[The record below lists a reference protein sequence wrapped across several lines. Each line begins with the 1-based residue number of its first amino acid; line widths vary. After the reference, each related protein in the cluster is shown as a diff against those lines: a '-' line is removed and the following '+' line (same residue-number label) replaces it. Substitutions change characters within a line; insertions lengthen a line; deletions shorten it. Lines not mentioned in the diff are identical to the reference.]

1 MVNYILPNI
10 HHTSRKLFI
19 IESHLYA
26 MKQIIQD
33 LSSGETNLIDSPRP
47 APSSGS
53 LIIDTKCSLISVGT
67 ERMLVDF
74 GKASLLS
81 KARQQPDKV
90 AQVSSKILTDGLITT
105 VEAVRSKL
113 SQPIPLG
120 Y

>member
-1 MVNYILPNI
+1 KPGRRNRTVTLMDRP
-10 HHTSRKLFI
+10 
-19 IESHLYA
+19 

-33 LSSGETNLIDSPRP
+33 LSSGETDLIDTPRP
-47 APSSGS
+47 APGSGS

-90 AQVSSKILTDGLITT
+90 AQVLNKARTDGVATT
-105 VEAVRSKL
+105 VKAVRS
-113 SQPIPLG
+113 
-120 Y
+120 